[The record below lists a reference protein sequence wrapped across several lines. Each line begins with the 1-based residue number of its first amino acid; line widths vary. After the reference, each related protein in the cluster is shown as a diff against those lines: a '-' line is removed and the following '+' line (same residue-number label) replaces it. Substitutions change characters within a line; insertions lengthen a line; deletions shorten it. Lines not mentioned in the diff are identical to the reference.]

1 MQGTARFGIIFSVLS
16 ARTSEPSDGD
26 GCQSCP
32 GPCRL
37 HQNTRPIIAAGALC
51 SARVGVQARFS
62 HTEFHRANA
71 RTRDARKE
79 IEFCQRRLVR
89 PALPILPAIDPFN
102 LAFIKRPPA
111 VLFAPSW
118 IRPRGDSPFSCLWGP
133 PARHGQSFPAEPL
146 DPTKCGPPPSPG
158 PRPAPFFWP
167 AVVSS
172 MELPVPFDQNP
183 RLPPAVP
190 VPPSRRCCC
199 PDCDSFCWRSFD

>member
-1 MQGTARFGIIFSVLS
+1 MDASRVLVPVASIKTPAQSLPLALCARPEWVYRLDLATQSSTERTREPETRAKKSNFVNGASSVQS
-16 ARTSEPSDGD
+16 
-26 GCQSCP
+26 CQSCQPLTRLIWLSSSDRLRSYLRLP
-32 GPCRL
+32 GSGHEATRL
-37 HQNTRPIIAAGALC
+37 
-51 SARVGVQARFS
+51 
-62 HTEFHRANA
+62 
-71 RTRDARKE
+71 
-79 IEFCQRRLVR
+79 
-89 PALPILPAIDPFN
+89 
-102 LAFIKRPPA
+102 
-111 VLFAPSW
+111 
-118 IRPRGDSPFSCLWGP
+118 SPVFWGP